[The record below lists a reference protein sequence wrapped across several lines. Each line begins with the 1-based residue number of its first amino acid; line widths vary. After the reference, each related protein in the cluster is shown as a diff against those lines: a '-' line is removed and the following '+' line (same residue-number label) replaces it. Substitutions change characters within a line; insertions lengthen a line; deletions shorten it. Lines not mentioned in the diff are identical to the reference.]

1 MQTLDVISINIWDT
15 LISLLNLV
23 ILFLLVKK
31 FLYKPVKKM
40 LEARQNTIDSQYSE
54 AEKAKEQALSDKQN
68 YEEKLSNAKDEADS
82 LIKSAVSTAH
92 SREDEILAE
101 AKQKADD
108 IIRQAKADAQLE
120 TKKAEEAI
128 KDEIVKVGT
137 LIAEKMLDREINVSD
152 HKQMIDSFI
161 EGIGENDEADE

>member
-15 LISLLNLV
+15 VISLLNLV
-23 ILFLLVKK
+23 ILFLLIKK

-40 LEARQNTIDSQYSE
+40 LEARQNTIDTQYSE

-120 TKKAEEAI
+120 TKKAEKAI

-137 LIAEKMLDREINVSD
+137 LIAEKMLDREINASD

-161 EGIGENDEADE
+161 EGIGDDDEADE